1 MKKNIWKKGVVIA
14 ICLCMMTACQKPE
27 TKQETA
33 EETTVQE
40 AKEVSSED
48 DFLGDALLD
57 EDGKVSQIGEA
68 EEGWEESRDKA
79 LKEAEASGKKAEPDR
94 YDREAAEE
102 IVRLVN
108 QERARLGL
116 GELTI
121 DETMM
126 SAAEVRANE
135 QKTSFSHTRPDGSD
149 AFTIFSQFG
158 IPANYRGENL
168 ACGGSA
174 SPQKVMELWIASE
187 GHYSNIINP
196 RFTRIGVG
204 AFTSGKYGYWAQL
217 FAN

>member
-14 ICLCMMTACQKPE
+14 ACLCMMTACQKPE
-27 TKQETA
+27 TKQETT
-33 EETTVQE
+33 EETRVQE
-40 AKEVSSED
+40 TKEVSSED

-121 DETMM
+121 DETHD
-126 SAAEVRANE
+126 EC
-135 QKTSFSHTRPDGSD
+135 G
-149 AFTIFSQFG
+149 
-158 IPANYRGENL
+158 RG
-168 ACGGSA
+168 AC
-174 SPQKVMELWIASE
+174 K
-187 GHYSNIINP
+187 
-196 RFTRIGVG
+196 
-204 AFTSGKYGYWAQL
+204 
-217 FAN
+217 